1 MEAVIDAIDA
11 ELRAVQ
17 AERRALAGDYEVHQQ
32 RLGAR
37 QEALEQARELLL
49 EHAPAATSP
58 RARRRG
64 VTERPKGPGADAVA
78 NLYPP
83 GR

>member
-11 ELRAVQ
+11 ELRALQ
-17 AERRALAGDYEVHQQ
+17 AERQALAGDYEVQQQ

-49 EHAPAATSP
+49 EHATADPSP

-64 VTERPKGPGADAVA
+64 ATERPKGPDADAVA
-78 NLYPP
+78 NLYPQ